1 MDSEDLGDLD
11 VADSQRAMGFSID
24 RSLEVGK
31 EEEPVLKKGIY
42 KGQKILYVAKFD
54 TIIGCKQTNK
64 RGN

>member
-24 RSLEVGK
+24 RSLEVDK

-42 KGQKILYVAKFD
+42 KGQKILYVAKLF